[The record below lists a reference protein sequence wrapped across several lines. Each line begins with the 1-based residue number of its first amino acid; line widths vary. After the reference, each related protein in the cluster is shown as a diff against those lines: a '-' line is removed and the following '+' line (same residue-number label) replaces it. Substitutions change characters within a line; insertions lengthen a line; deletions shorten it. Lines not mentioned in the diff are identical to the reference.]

1 MDRLFY
7 GLNKVALWIAGLSI
21 LSITLLG
28 AADILSTLLL
38 GQPIHSVYEGT
49 QTLMVMSVFLGLGM
63 VHLHRAYISVDL
75 GYDALPALGKRI
87 SELLTLLLMLCFFGA
102 LAWRAWAQA
111 ISSWRIGEYAAGIVA
126 FPIYP
131 ARFALA
137 IGATLAIAC
146 CVADLLKS
154 GRFRRPQGLAKRE
167 HGDLSAS

>member
-7 GLNKVALWIAGLSI
+7 ALNKVALWVAGLSI
-21 LSITLLG
+21 LGITLLG
-28 AADILSTLLL
+28 AVDILSTLLL

-63 VHLHRAYISVDL
+63 VHLNRSYISIDL

-87 SELLTLLLMLCFFGA
+87 SELLTLILMLCFFGA

-111 ISSWRIGEYAAGIVA
+111 FSSWQIGEYAAGIVA

-131 ARFALA
+131 ARFPLA

-146 CVADLLKS
+146 SVADLLKR
-154 GRFRRPQGLAKRE
+154 GRFRRPQNPAKRE
-167 HGDLSAS
+167 VDSLSSG